1 MALLSSS
8 RPPKTS
14 SRFPGGCWTN
24 LKHRFVLPALI
35 ELLRD
40 ATLAALESHHVLL
53 AGTYIDMMNS
63 ILESGW

>member
-1 MALLSSS
+1 MALLSSF
-8 RPPKTS
+8 RPPLAS
-14 SRFPGGCWTN
+14 SRFPGGGWTN

-53 AGTYIDMMNS
+53 AGTYIDTMNS

>member
-8 RPPKTS
+8 RPPMTS
-14 SRFPGGCWTN
+14 SGFPGGWTN